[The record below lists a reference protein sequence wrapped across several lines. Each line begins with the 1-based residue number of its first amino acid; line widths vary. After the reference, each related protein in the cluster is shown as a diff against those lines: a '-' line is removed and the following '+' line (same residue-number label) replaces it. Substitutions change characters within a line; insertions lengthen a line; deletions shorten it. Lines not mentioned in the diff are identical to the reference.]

1 MAPPAGQIRPAKYL
15 ASFVLIVVALYALV
29 FLTGN
34 GSAKPKLGI
43 DLQGGTIVTLTA
55 RQEDGQQPSEEALNR
70 ARDLIEV
77 RVNGLGVSGA
87 EVVRDGNNLT
97 ITVPGAD
104 SEGAKGLGQTA
115 RLAFRKVVGQPIPA
129 AMPQQPQSSTPPS
142 STPPS
147 GSNTAP
153 PSQTASPPSSSN
165 APAGRP
171 APNLAAQPS
180 STPPPPSSTAAST
193 PPSTPSAPSNVDPK
207 VAKEIQE
214 AKALRQSTDQQI
226 LSQAALM
233 LDCSQPDPLRGNDDL
248 DKPLVT
254 CDEKGE
260 FKYVLAPVNPA
271 AGDTTVKPDDY
282 ANYSRLTGEDI
293 NNAAANSNP
302 NGTGYVVNLDFK
314 TEGGTKWAKFT
325 AANVQQA
332 VAVVLDGEVMS
343 APTIQSAIEGG
354 STEIS
359 GKFTLKEA
367 QNLAN
372 TLKYGALPLSFDA
385 SEAQTI
391 SPTLGLQSLK
401 AGLIAGGIG
410 LALVFVYC
418 MFYYRLLGIMTI
430 LSLALSGVIVY
441 GVLVLLGR
449 WIGFTLDLA
458 GIAGFIVAIGITA
471 DSFIVFF
478 ERLKDEVREGRTFRS
493 AVPRAWV
500 RSRRTILSA
509 DAVSFIAAAV
519 LYVIAVGQVK
529 GFAFT
534 LGMSTVLDLVVVFLV
549 THPLVGDG
557 VEVQVPVQ
565 PEAVRP
571 GRRPARGCVPP
582 PRRHRRQVRCREG
595 GLTWATCSPPLCR
608 ATARSTSSASAS
620 AGTSSSIILLV
631 CIGSMVFNGFNLG
644 IDFKGGTKISLPSVS
659 ASGQTISTANVEE
672 RYAKALPGKKP
683 NAVQAVGTGDSA
695 SIQIKSPALT
705 ITRSRR

>member
-29 FLTGN
+29 FFTGN

-55 RQEDGQQPSEEALNR
+55 RQEDGKQPSEDSLNR

-115 RLAFRKVVGQPIPA
+115 RLAFRKVIGQPVPA
-129 AMPQQPQSSTPPS
+129 GTPVQPQTSSSTPPS
-142 STPPS
+142 SGASTPPS
-147 GSNTAP
+147 TP
-153 PSQTASPPSSSN
+153 PSQSAGTPSSSN
-165 APAGRP
+165 APQGRP

-180 STPPPPSSTAAST
+180 STPPSSSTAPSSSSAPT
-193 PPSTPSAPSNVDPK
+193 STPSAPSNVDPK

-214 AKALRQSTDQQI
+214 AKALRQATDPQI
-226 LSQAALM
+226 LQQAAIM
-233 LDCSQPDPLRGNDDL
+233 LDCSKADPLRGNDDL

-260 FKYVLAPVNPA
+260 FKYTLAPAVQPKE
-271 AGDTTVKPDDY
+271 DTQTKADDY
-282 ANYSRLTGEDI
+282 TNYTRLTGEDI
-293 NNAAANSNP
+293 DNAAANSNP
-302 NGTGYVVNLDFK
+302 NGTGYVVNLSFK
-314 TEGGTKWAKFT
+314 SDGGSKWAKFT
-325 AANVQQA
+325 SANVQQA

-343 APTIQSAIEGG
+343 APTIQSAITGG

-367 QNLAN
+367 TNLAN
-372 TLKYGALPLSFDA
+372 TLKYGALPLSFDS

-418 MFYYRLLGIMTI
+418 MFYYRLLGLLTI
-430 LSLALSGVIVY
+430 LSLALSAVIIY
-441 GVLVLLGR
+441 AVLVLLGR

-549 THPLVGDG
+549 THPLVAMASKSKFLSNPNLSGLG
-557 VEVQVPVQ
+557 G
-565 PEAVRP
+565 A
-571 GRRPARGCVPP
+571 A
-582 PRRHRRQVRCREG
+582 REG
-595 GLTWATCSPPLCR
+595 AAHR
-608 ATARSTSSASAS
+608 ATVT
-620 AGTSSSIILLV
+620 G
-631 CIGSMVFNGFNLG
+631 
-644 IDFKGGTKISLPSVS
+644 K
-659 ASGQTISTANVEE
+659 TA
-672 RYAKALPGKKP
+672 
-683 NAVQAVGTGDSA
+683 AVKEA
-695 SIQIKSPALT
+695 
-705 ITRSRR
+705 

>member
-43 DLQGGTIVTLTA
+43 DLQGGTLVTLTA
-55 RQEDGQQPSEEALNR
+55 RQEDGAQPSEEALNR

-87 EVVRDGNNLT
+87 EVVRDGNNLV

-115 RLAFRKVVGQPIPA
+115 RLAFRKVIGQPVPA
-129 AMPQQPQSSTPPS
+129 GAVPQTQT

-147 GSNTAP
+147 GSASTPPSTP
-153 PSQTASPPSSSN
+153 PSQSAGSPPPSSG
-165 APAGRP
+165 APQGRP

-180 STPPPPSSTAAST
+180 STPPSNSTAPSSNAST

-207 VAKEIQE
+207 VAKEIQD
-214 AKALRQSTDQQI
+214 AKALRQATDPQI
-226 LSQAALM
+226 LQQAALM

-260 FKYVLAPVNPA
+260 FKYTLAPVNPPKE
-271 AGDTTVKPDDY
+271 DTETKADDY
-282 ANYSRLTGEDI
+282 TNYSRLTGEDI
-293 NNAAANSNP
+293 SNAAANNNP

-314 TEGGTKWAKFT
+314 SEGGTKWGAFT
-325 AANVQQA
+325 SANVQQA

-343 APTIQSAIEGG
+343 APTIQSAISGG

-372 TLKYGALPLSFDA
+372 TLKYGALPLSFDS

-418 MFYYRLLGIMTI
+418 LFYYRLLGILTI
-430 LSLALSGVIVY
+430 LSLVLSAVVIY
-441 GVLVLLGR
+441 AVLVLLGR
-449 WIGFTLDLA
+449 VIGFTLDLA

-519 LYVIAVGQVK
+519 LYIIAVGQVK

-549 THPLVGDG
+549 THPLVAIASKSKLLSNSSLSGLG
-557 VEVQVPVQ
+557 G
-565 PEAVRP
+565 A
-571 GRRPARGCVPP
+571 A
-582 PRRHRRQVRCREG
+582 REG
-595 GLTWATCSPPLCR
+595 ASHR
-608 ATARSTSSASAS
+608 ATST
-620 AGTSSSIILLV
+620 GKT
-631 CIGSMVFNGFNLG
+631 
-644 IDFKGGTKISLPSVS
+644 
-659 ASGQTISTANVEE
+659 TAVKE
-672 RYAKALPGKKP
+672 A
-683 NAVQAVGTGDSA
+683 
-695 SIQIKSPALT
+695 
-705 ITRSRR
+705 

>member
-15 ASFVLIVVALYALV
+15 ASFVLIVVALYTLV
-29 FLTGN
+29 FFTGN

-55 RQEDGQQPSEEALNR
+55 RQEDGAQPSEDALNR

-115 RLAFRKVVGQPIPA
+115 RLAFRKVIGQPIPA
-129 AMPQQPQSSTPPS
+129 AAAPNTQAPSSSTPPS
-142 STPPS
+142 SNASTPPS
-147 GSNTAP
+147 AP
-153 PSQTASPPSSSN
+153 NQTASQPSSSG
-165 APAGRP
+165 APQGRP

-180 STPPPPSSTAAST
+180 STPPSSGSAPSSTA
-193 PPSTPSAPSNVDPK
+193 PSTPSAPANVDPK

-226 LSQAALM
+226 LQQAALL
-233 LDCSQPDPLRGNDDL
+233 LDCSKPDPLRGNDDL

-260 FKYVLAPVNPA
+260 FKYILAPVNPA

-282 ANYSRLTGEDI
+282 TTYSRLTGEDI
-293 NNAAANSNP
+293 NNAGANSNP

-314 TEGGTKWAKFT
+314 SEGGSKWAKFT
-325 AANVQQA
+325 SANVQQA

-367 QNLAN
+367 QSLAN

-385 SEAQTI
+385 SEAQTV
-391 SPTLGLQSLK
+391 SPTLGLASLK
-401 AGLIAGGIG
+401 AGLIAGGLG

-418 MFYYRLLGIMTI
+418 MFYYRLLGILTI

-458 GIAGFIVAIGITA
+458 GIAGFIIAIGITA

-478 ERLKDEVREGRTFRS
+478 ERLKDEVREGRSFRS

-549 THPLVGDG
+549 THPLVAMASKSKLLSNPNLSGLG
-557 VEVQVPVQ
+557 G
-565 PEAVRP
+565 A
-571 GRRPARGCVPP
+571 A
-582 PRRHRRQVRCREG
+582 REG
-595 GLTWATCSPPLCR
+595 AAHR
-608 ATARSTSSASAS
+608 
-620 AGTSSSIILLV
+620 AGTS
-631 CIGSMVFNGFNLG
+631 G
-644 IDFKGGTKISLPSVS
+644 K
-659 ASGQTISTANVEE
+659 TA
-672 RYAKALPGKKP
+672 
-683 NAVQAVGTGDSA
+683 AVKEA
-695 SIQIKSPALT
+695 
-705 ITRSRR
+705 